1 MNKKII
7 HPSQRTKR
15 RRPTN
20 PWRNLELPQGKRTPL
35 YRFFEILP
43 AALSYFMVALLFIL
57 SWINPLLGS
66 IYLLTMV
73 AITLV
78 KAVGVAFRTVQGWK
92 VMKQAQAVDWRQR
105 VTDLADPHASY
116 ERYYERPAENT
127 YDYTQHLIN
136 LKKMAAAPREYPLP
150 SKVYHAI
157 IITVYNETIDTL
169 EPTLAAIKKQTFP
182 HKQIIITL
190 AYEERGGEA
199 TEQLA
204 RRLQKAYRH
213 DFYDFQI
220 VKHPDGLK
228 GEIVGKGP
236 NLCCAGEFLAG
247 YVRKKHLPVENVIIT
262 SLDAD
267 NRMDPS
273 YLDYVAYEF
282 IVAPDRQH
290 KSFQPISLFTNNIW
304 DAAAPMRVIAV
315 SNSFFNTITT
325 MRPHTL
331 RNFASHSQP
340 LLALEEM
347 NFWSKRTIVE
357 DGHQYWRSL
366 FFFKGDYEV
375 VPIRVP
381 IGQDAVMS
389 ATVPKTLKAQF
400 VQLRRWYYGASD
412 VAYVGVRLFSR
423 YNPMNFGSL
432 FARFWRLLDGHV
444 MLAVMAPI
452 VAFGGWVPMLMNA
465 SAKASVGF
473 VLPTVVGWVQ
483 TFAMVGLIATI
494 LTSMKMLPER
504 PKQYKPQRSLMM
516 VVQWVLMPVIAICYQ
531 SVAAFYSQTRL
542 ALGKYME
549 KFDVTTKVVKK
560 AG

>member
-1 MNKKII
+1 MNKKIT
-7 HPSQRTKR
+7 HR
-15 RRPTN
+15 RRHTN
-20 PWRNLELPQGKRTPL
+20 PWKNLEIPQGKRTPL

-43 AALSYFMVALLFIL
+43 AALSYFLVALLFIL
-57 SWINPLLGS
+57 SAISPLAGS
-66 IYLLTMV
+66 VYLLTMV

-78 KAVGVAFRTVQGWK
+78 KAVGVAFRTAQGWK
-92 VMKQAQAVDWRQR
+92 VMNRAQEVDWRQR
-105 VTDLADPHASY
+105 VRDLSDPHASY
-116 ERYYERPAENT
+116 ERLYGQPATGAYE
-127 YDYTQHLIN
+127 YHQHLVN
-136 LKKMAAAPREYPLP
+136 LKQMVANPAAYPKP
-150 SKVYHAI
+150 EKVYHAV
-157 IITVYNETIDTL
+157 IITVYNETIDIL
-169 EPTLAAIKKQTFP
+169 RPTIEAIKQQTFP
-182 HKQIIITL
+182 HERIIIAL

-199 TEQLA
+199 TEKLA
-204 RRLQKAYRH
+204 RSLQKTYRH

-220 VKHPDGLK
+220 VKHPDGIK
-228 GEIVGKGP
+228 GEIIGKGP
-236 NLCCAGEFLAG
+236 NLCCAGEFLAQ
-247 YVRKKHLPVENVIIT
+247 YVRKKHLPIENIVVT

-267 NRMDPS
+267 NRMDKS

-282 IVAPDRQH
+282 IIAPDRQH

-340 LLALEEM
+340 LQALEEM
-347 NFWSKRTIVE
+347 HFWSKRTIVE

-381 IGQDAVMS
+381 IGQDAVMD
-389 ATVPKTLKAQF
+389 ATVPRTLKAQF
-400 VQLRRWYYGASD
+400 IQLRRWYYGASD
-412 VAYVGVRLFSR
+412 VAYVGVRLFNR
-423 YNPMNFGSL
+423 HNPMPFGPL

-452 VAFGGWVPMLMNA
+452 VAFGGWVPMLLNTG
-465 SAKASVGF
+465 SKAAVSF

-483 TFAMVGLIATI
+483 TFAMVGLVATI

-549 KFDVTTKVVKK
+549 KFDVTNKVVKK
-560 AG
+560 TSKPAK

>member
-1 MNKKII
+1 MN
-7 HPSQRTKR
+7 R
-15 RRPTN
+15 
-20 PWRNLELPQGKRTPL
+20 
-35 YRFFEILP
+35 
-43 AALSYFMVALLFIL
+43 
-57 SWINPLLGS
+57 
-66 IYLLTMV
+66 
-73 AITLV
+73 
-78 KAVGVAFRTVQGWK
+78 
-92 VMKQAQAVDWRQR
+92 AQEVDWRQR
-105 VTDLADPHASY
+105 VRDLSDPHAGY
-116 ERYYERPAENT
+116 ERLYGQPATGAYE
-127 YDYTQHLIN
+127 YHQHLVN
-136 LKKMAAAPREYPLP
+136 LKQMVANPAAYPKP
-150 SKVYHAI
+150 EKVYHAV
-157 IITVYNETIDTL
+157 IITVYNETIDIL
-169 EPTLAAIKKQTFP
+169 RPTIEAIKQQTFP
-182 HKQIIITL
+182 HERIIIAL

-199 TEQLA
+199 TEKLA
-204 RRLQKAYRH
+204 RELQKTYRH

-220 VKHPDGLK
+220 VKHPDGIK
-228 GEIVGKGP
+228 GEIIGKGP
-236 NLCCAGEFLAG
+236 NLCCAGEFLAQ
-247 YVRKKHLPVENVIIT
+247 YVRKKHLPIENIVVT

-267 NRMDPS
+267 NRMDKS

-282 IVAPDRQH
+282 IIAPDRQH

-340 LLALEEM
+340 LQALEEM
-347 NFWSKRTIVE
+347 HFWSKRTIVE

-381 IGQDAVMS
+381 IGQDAVMD
-389 ATVPKTLKAQF
+389 ATVPRTLKAQF
-400 VQLRRWYYGASD
+400 IQLRRWYYGASD
-412 VAYVGVRLFSR
+412 VAYVGVRLFNR
-423 YNPMNFGSL
+423 HNPMPFGSL

-452 VAFGGWVPMLMNA
+452 VAFGGWVPMLLNTG
-465 SAKASVGF
+465 SKAAVSF

-483 TFAMVGLIATI
+483 TFAMVGLVATI

-549 KFDVTTKVVKK
+549 KFDVTNKVVKK
-560 AG
+560 TSKPAK

>member
-1 MNKKII
+1 MNKKIT
-7 HPSQRTKR
+7 HR
-15 RRPTN
+15 RRHAN
-20 PWRNLELPQGKRTPL
+20 PWKNLEIPQGKRTPL

-43 AALSYFMVALLFIL
+43 AALSYFLVALLFIL
-57 SWINPLLGS
+57 SAISPLAGS
-66 IYLLTMV
+66 VYLLTMV

-78 KAVGVAFRTVQGWK
+78 KAVGVAFRTAQGWK
-92 VMKQAQAVDWRQR
+92 VMNRAQEVDWRQR
-105 VTDLADPHASY
+105 VRDLSDPHASY
-116 ERYYERPAENT
+116 ERLYGQPATGAYE
-127 YDYTQHLIN
+127 YHQHLVN
-136 LKKMAAAPREYPLP
+136 LKQMVANPAAYPKP
-150 SKVYHAI
+150 EKVYHAV
-157 IITVYNETIDTL
+157 IITVYNETIDIL
-169 EPTLAAIKKQTFP
+169 RPTIEAIKKQTFP
-182 HKQIIITL
+182 HERIIIAL

-199 TEQLA
+199 TEKLA
-204 RRLQKAYRH
+204 RELQKTYRH

-220 VKHPDGLK
+220 VKHPDGIK
-228 GEIVGKGP
+228 GEIIGKGP
-236 NLCCAGEFLAG
+236 NLCCAGEFLAQ
-247 YVRKKHLPVENVIIT
+247 YVRKKHLPIENIVVT

-267 NRMDPS
+267 NRMDKS

-282 IVAPDRQH
+282 IIAPDRQH

-340 LLALEEM
+340 LQALEEM
-347 NFWSKRTIVE
+347 HFWSKRTIVE

-381 IGQDAVMS
+381 IGQDAVMD
-389 ATVPKTLKAQF
+389 ATVPRTLKAQF
-400 VQLRRWYYGASD
+400 IQLRRWYYGASD
-412 VAYVGVRLFSR
+412 VAYVGVRLFNR
-423 YNPMNFGSL
+423 HNPMPFGPL

-452 VAFGGWVPMLMNA
+452 VAFGGWVPMLLNTG
-465 SAKASVGF
+465 SKAAVSF

-483 TFAMVGLIATI
+483 TFAMVGLVATI

-549 KFDVTTKVVKK
+549 KFDVTNKVVKK
-560 AG
+560 TSKPAK